1 MKMGPAR
8 HDVLKNLPAA
18 AVGDETQLQAE
29 VLGKLQHGHMGHV
42 AGRGDAH
49 DVLVG
54 VLFRHFDKFVDVLPR
69 GVLGG
74 HQNHGLADGR
84 AYEVERIR
92 PVGKLHHMRLQTH
105 GPGGHIAER
114 VAVRFGGG
122 HLRHPERAARA
133 GSVLHDDGLSKPLF
147 HHPRQQTGRDVRAA
161 ARAERDDQRDR
172 VIRIGGQRPGGPE
185 HEHAKEEKGLFH
197 HLADHTALLFCYR
210 LWTVWAKPCGH
221 HRFARSA
228 L

>member
-69 GVLGG
+69 GVFGG
-74 HQNHGLADGR
+74 HQNHGLADGC

-133 GSVLHDDGLSKPLF
+133 GNVLHDDGLSKPLF
-147 HHPRQQTGRDVRAA
+147 RPYCRIKKPNTTIMAA
-161 ARAERDDQRDR
+161 CPAAEKRNAFSTLS
-172 VIRIGGQRPGGPE
+172 VISIPAIVVISIAGIVTRMTILPTFLFVSIGKYP
-185 HEHAKEEKGLFH
+185 F
-197 HLADHTALLFCYR
+197 LLQ
-210 LWTVWAKPCGH
+210 
-221 HRFARSA
+221 
-228 L
+228 

>member
-1 MKMGPAR
+1 MS
-8 HDVLKNLPAA
+8 
-18 AVGDETQLQAE
+18 
-29 VLGKLQHGHMGHV
+29 HV
-42 AGRGDAH
+42 AGSGDAH

-54 VLFRHFDKFVDVLPR
+54 VPFRHFDKFVDVLPR

-114 VAVRFGGG
+114 VAIRFGGG
-122 HLRHPERAARA
+122 TCPPRACRPRRRRSCTTRAAP
-133 GSVLHDDGLSKPLF
+133 SFFF
-147 HHPRQQTGRDVRAA
+147 HHPRQQAGRDVRAA

-185 HEHAKEEKGLFH
+185 HEYAKEEKGLFH